1 MATTTNYSWITP
13 DDTALVKDGAAAI
26 RSLGTAI
33 DSTVFTNAGNA
44 IAKTIVD
51 AKGDIIAATAADT
64 VARLAVGANNTVLT
78 ADSTAATGLKWATP
92 AGGPTGYT
100 LLNTGGTAL
109 SGSSVVTVSFSAQKK
124 LWIYFINASDT
135 AAGAQISIR
144 FNADFGSNHLYVNSA
159 IIGNS
164 SWSAAN
170 VSNQDGSGGSSQADL
185 LYLTN
190 NAASTALGSI
200 SMDLADTTGWK
211 TFQFFGAPTGT
222 GTGHWQMSG
231 HGLYKA
237 SAAITSISLV
247 GNDFDAGTLFVYGAN

>member
-1 MATTTNYSWITP
+1 
-13 DDTALVKDGAAAI
+13 
-26 RSLGTAI
+26 
-33 DSTVFTNAGNA
+33 
-44 IAKTIVD
+44 
-51 AKGDIIAATAADT
+51 
-64 VARLAVGANNTVLT
+64 
-78 ADSTAATGLKWATP
+78 
-92 AGGPTGYT
+92 

-222 GTGHWQMSG
+222 GTGQWQMSG

-247 GNDFDAGTLFVYGAN
+247 GNAFDAGTLFVYGAN